1 MATMTEK
8 KSNVNTPCSAYAD
21 VEERYRLVTALMGGT
36 TAMRAEGENYLPQ
49 YPKETR
55 ERYKDRLKVSV
66 LYEAFSSTVRNLSGR
81 PFGQSVQLS
90 EDSNGWY
97 DDMVSDIDAQGT
109 DMTVFARSCLED
121 ILVYGKCHILAE
133 YPNTYE
139 LQEQLGRPITR
150 ADEVQQNIRPYLVRL
165 SPRDVIGWRT
175 ERQGGQE
182 VITRLRYRVNKT
194 MPSADSD
201 WEDKQRKCVVVWTP
215 ETITVHEQTEEGD
228 WVAGA
233 PSVNTLG
240 MIPVCTVYA
249 NRVGPM
255 MAHPPLEALA
265 HLNQKHWKNQSDQD
279 QIEEVARI
287 PMLHMTGYDP
297 KEVQTLEVAAYKI
310 VANRNPQ
317 AQMQVVETNGS
328 AVTVGQESLK
338 ELVQQMEDMALEALR
353 RRSSGS
359 KTATEVALQVGRN
372 VSDLEAYCVL
382 LEKGLAK
389 SLYYMSLWSGLRIEY
404 PTVKISTDFGFSYG
418 AEKELAEIREDY
430 KLGVITADRYL
441 FERKRR
447 GLYSEEMDIDE
458 EIEEA
463 MAQTADIFDDG
474 QEAGE

>member
-21 VEERYRLVTALMGGT
+21 VEERYRLVAALMGGT

-97 DDMVSDIDAQGT
+97 DDMIGDIDAQGT
-109 DMTVFARSCLED
+109 DMTVFARNCLED
-121 ILVYGKCHILAE
+121 ILIYGKCHVLAE

-150 ADEVQQNIRPYLVRL
+150 ADEMQQNIRPYLVRL

-249 NRVGPM
+249 NRVGPL

-310 VANRNPQ
+310 VANRNPA

-463 MAQTADIFDDG
+463 MAQTADIFDDT

>member
-1 MATMTEK
+1 MATMTDK
-8 KSNVNTPCSAYAD
+8 KTNVNTPCSAYAA

-36 TAMRAEGENYLPQ
+36 VAMRAEGENYLPQ

-55 ERYKDRLKVSV
+55 ERYNDRLKVSV
-66 LYEAFSSTVRNLSGR
+66 LYEAFSSTIRNLSGR

-90 EDSNGWY
+90 QDSMQWY
-97 DDMVSDIDAQGT
+97 ADMISDIDAQGT
-109 DMTVFARSCLED
+109 DLTVFARHCLED
-121 ILVYGKCHILAE
+121 ILVYGKAHILAE

-139 LQEQLGRPITR
+139 LQEQLGRQLSR
-150 ADEVQQNIRPYLVRL
+150 ADEMQQNIRPYLVRL
-165 SPRDVIGWRT
+165 SPKDVIGWRT

-182 VITRLRYRVNKT
+182 VLTRLRYRVNRT
-194 MPSADSD
+194 LPSADSD
-201 WEDKQRKCVVVWTP
+201 WEDKQKKCVVVWTP
-215 ETITVHEQTEEGD
+215 ETITVHEQSEEGE
-228 WVAGA
+228 WIAGA
-233 PSVNTLG
+233 PTVNTLG

-249 NRVGPM
+249 NRVGPL
-255 MAHPPLEALA
+255 MANPPLEALA
-265 HLNQKHWKNQSDQD
+265 HLNAKHWKNQSDQD

-338 ELVQQMEDMALEALR
+338 ELVSQMEDMALEALR

-359 KTATEVALQVGRN
+359 KTATEVAIQVGRN

-382 LEKGLAK
+382 LERGLAK
-389 SLYYMSLWSGLRIEY
+389 SLYYMALWSGLTLDM

-418 AEKELAEIREDY
+418 VEKELAEIREDY

-447 GLYSEEMDIDE
+447 GLYSEEMDIDVE
-458 EIEEA
+458 LEEA
-463 MAQTADIFDDG
+463 IAAQADIFDGADAG
-474 QEAGE
+474 Q